1 MSVSWGE
8 LAGHKKGIT
17 TWRGDSYLITK
28 GPIIIKPNEGEF
40 STIRGIL
47 DDLFGEEQLEYFHAW
62 LKTSYE
68 VLRDGEMSTGQV
80 LVLAGP
86 AGIGKSFIKE
96 FIIRPIL
103 GGRHTDPTSYLQGKT
118 HFNAD
123 TAKAESW
130 EIDDSVGISDSHKR
144 KMYTAAFKKLAASN
158 DHRIEAKGKDGIQPP
173 PVFHRLSVYT
183 NDDAYDL
190 WVLPA
195 MSDSLVDKAVILKAH
210 RAEKPSISLPAVNER
225 AAFREKIAKELP
237 AFVYWLTQWVIPED
251 LTNGRYG
258 VKAYQHE
265 ELAEKLDQMSDEARL
280 LEMID
285 ILIFDAT
292 DDYRDKPVDIRSSRL
307 EILLREQA
315 RFVNMTRELE
325 KVLWNRQALAN
336 GLGNLK
342 GHGRVEKKKKDSKGN
357 RGWIIYP
364 PSFTKNDIE
373 NWKTKRAEENLKA
386 KEAFE
391 TPEVKEALEAMEAQE
406 ALEKETAEAKFRAKE
421 AKKKQKALEAE
432 EAKKNREVSDI
443 LEKPGVRETLNELK
457 PPGALGIRGVLT
469 APGVREAL
477 QSEMH

>member
-1 MSVSWGE
+1 MVARTYWRDGKYWFLNDNLRWEAYQKEDMFTILKGTFFFHNIIADQIAARWWKVGKFEAFKCRILTRNNVTFVGE

-17 TWRGDSYLITK
+17 TWNGDNYLITK
-28 GPIIIKPNEGEF
+28 GPIIIKPREGEF

-47 DDLFGEEQLEYFHAW
+47 DDLFGEEQLAYLHAW

-68 VLRDGEMSTGQV
+68 ALRDGEMSTGQV

-118 HFNAD
+118 HFNAN
-123 TAKAESW
+123 TARAESW

-158 DHRIEAKGKDGIQPP
+158 DHRIEAKGKDAIQPP

-210 RAEKPSISLPAVNER
+210 RAEKPSIRLPAVNER

-258 VKAYQHE
+258 VKAYQH
-265 ELAEKLDQMSDEARL
+265 SSVSSPIYIRDEGTTFSVVPAFLVSWCGVRRYYCSRKTNVARRGWRANLEDSRVEDSGL
-280 LEMID
+280 LF
-285 ILIFDAT
+285 LS
-292 DDYRDKPVDIRSSRL
+292 VV
-307 EILLREQA
+307 LLR
-315 RFVNMTRELE
+315 
-325 KVLWNRQALAN
+325 
-336 GLGNLK
+336 
-342 GHGRVEKKKKDSKGN
+342 
-357 RGWIIYP
+357 
-364 PSFTKNDIE
+364 
-373 NWKTKRAEENLKA
+373 KR
-386 KEAFE
+386 
-391 TPEVKEALEAMEAQE
+391 
-406 ALEKETAEAKFRAKE
+406 
-421 AKKKQKALEAE
+421 
-432 EAKKNREVSDI
+432 
-443 LEKPGVRETLNELK
+443 
-457 PPGALGIRGVLT
+457 
-469 APGVREAL
+469 
-477 QSEMH
+477 

>member
-1 MSVSWGE
+1 VGD

-17 TWRGDSYLITK
+17 TWKADSYLITK
-28 GPIIIKPNEGEF
+28 GPVIINPIEGEF
-40 STIRGIL
+40 FTIRGIL
-47 DDLFGEEQLEYFHAW
+47 DDLLGPEQLQYFHAW
-62 LKTSYE
+62 LKTSYHA
-68 VLRDGEMSTGQV
+68 LRDGEMSTGQV

-96 FIIRPIL
+96 FIIRPVL

-123 TAKAESW
+123 TARAESW
-130 EIDDSVGISDSHKR
+130 GIDDSVGISDSHKR
-144 KMYTAAFKKLAASN
+144 KMYGAAFKKLAASN
-158 DHRIEAKGKDGIQPP
+158 DHRIEAKGKDAIQPP

-210 RAEKPSISLPAVNER
+210 RTEKPSIKLPTVNER
-225 AAFREKIAKELP
+225 AAFRERIAKELP
-237 AFVYWLTQWVIPED
+237 AFVYWLTQWVIPEG

-285 ILIFDAT
+285 ILIFEST
-292 DDYRDKPVDIRSSRL
+292 DDYRDKPVEISCSLL
-307 EILLREQA
+307 EILLRERA

-336 GLGNLK
+336 ELRNLK
-342 GHGRVEKKKKDSKGN
+342 GHGRVEKKRKDSKGN

-364 PSFTKNDIE
+364 PAFTKRDIE

-386 KEAFE
+386 KEALE

-406 ALEKETAEAKFRAKE
+406 DLEKQAAEAKFWAKE
-421 AKKKQKALEAE
+421 ARKKQKALEAE
-432 EAKKNREVSDI
+432 EAKKSLELSDI

-457 PPGALGIRGVLT
+457 PPGTPRIREVLT

-477 QSEMH
+477 ESEIR